1 MTTRTSRNEDLV
13 GTVCCLC
20 SILASHLDF
29 VLREE
34 ASPAFNIIN
43 LVISKVPFVNAVETL
58 DISVALRLEPMP
70 VKAIDLGVEAVAFRR
85 LGQGFCH
92 CCGIPH
98 DLLRDTSIP

>member
-13 GTVCCLC
+13 GTICCFC
-20 SILASHLDF
+20 AILAGHLDL

-34 ASPAFNIIN
+34 ASPAFDVVD
-43 LVISKVPFVNAVETL
+43 LVISKVPLINAVETL
-58 DISVALRLEPMP
+58 DVSVALRLEPMP
-70 VKAIDLGVEAVAFRR
+70 VEAIDLGVEAVAFRR

-92 CCGIPH
+92 CRGIPH